1 MPAFSM
7 SAYCVSNW
15 LSAST
20 CLVRSMAAGWA
31 PSPAT
36 TMLTSVS
43 GSRPAAATWARATM
57 TPADAMLVTP
67 MVLPLRSAWRLIG
80 LSAGTAMP

>member
-1 MPAFSM
+1 MSI

-20 CLVRSMAAGWA
+20 CLFRIIAAGWA

-43 GSRPAAATWARATM
+43 GLSPAAATCARATI
-57 TPADAMLVTP
+57 TPAEAMLVTP
-67 MVLPLRSAWRLIG
+67 MVLPLSSAAFWMG
-80 LSAGTAMP
+80 LSAGTARP